1 MIGQT
6 ISHYKITSK
15 LGEGGMG
22 EVYRAE
28 DTTLRREVALKVLP
42 EQFTQDDERLARFQR
57 EAQLLA
63 SLNHPNIAAIHGLE
77 QADGVRFL
85 ILELV
90 EGETLAE
97 RIQKGAI
104 PLEESLKIALQ
115 ITEALEAAHEKGV
128 IHRDLKPA
136 NVKITPEGVV
146 KVLDFGLAKAME
158 DEVVPQDISQSP
170 TISHMATRAGII
182 LGTAAYMSPEQA
194 KGRPVDKWADVWAFG
209 AVLYEML
216 VGKLAFDAEDIS
228 QILAKVLER
237 EPQWDNLPKSVPTS
251 IRRLL
256 ARALTKDLRKRLQV
270 IAEARIVIEEYLSD
284 PSAYEVDI
292 AVAPQPAGKRQ
303 MVGWLLPCAIASVII
318 TLMAVWILS
327 PQPVPKPLTRMALVL
342 PSDQQLSSGGRHQVA
357 LSPDGTRL
365 VYVVNAGSPIPEIQ
379 LYLRAM
385 DQLEA
390 TPIRGTAEG
399 TVGSPFFSPGGQW
412 VGFYAAGELKRVSIA
427 GGAPVTLCKAANPYG
442 ASWGADDRIVFGQG
456 REGIFQVPAAGG
468 TKELLIS
475 VAGNEEAHGPQVL
488 PGGQS
493 VLFTLGGPVP
503 WDDAQI
509 VVQSLESGERKVLV
523 NGGTDAR
530 YVSTGH
536 LVYVRAGTLLAVPFD
551 LGSLGVN
558 GDPVPIVQGVLQVE
572 GTALTG
578 AAQFSFSDLGSFLY
592 VPDGGGM
599 SEHRLVWVD
608 RNGVE
613 EPIKAEPRPYQQ
625 PRLSPDGRLL
635 ALEIEG
641 DIWTYDL
648 IRETTTRV
656 TFDGGSRP
664 AWTPD
669 GKQIVFTHSSGLFRV
684 AVDGSSGVER
694 VFEGTA
700 HHSNAV
706 SPDGQ
711 TLLLH
716 AHNHEGT
723 DALTLKLDG
732 QSEPQS
738 WLATASRDTGTA
750 FSPDGKWIVYGSDE
764 SGQGEI
770 YVRPFPGPGGKIQVS
785 TDGGDQP
792 LWIAN
797 GEIFYKQVNQMIAA
811 QVQTEPELIVGRPQK
826 LFEGQ
831 YIYGNVGPFAS
842 YDVTPDGQQFV
853 MIKEGGSTGEARQ
866 EIIVVQNWFE
876 ELKRL
881 VPTGE

>member
-6 ISHYKITSK
+6 ISHYKINSK

-22 EVYRAE
+22 EVYRAT
-28 DTTLRREVALKVLP
+28 DTKLNRDVALKVLP
-42 EQFTQDDERLARFQR
+42 KAFASDRERMARFSR
-57 EAQLLA
+57 EAQVLA
-63 SLNHPNIAAIHGLE
+63 ALNHPNIASIYGLE
-77 QADGVRFL
+77 DSEDKHALV
-85 ILELV
+85 LELV

-97 RIQKGAI
+97 RVNRGGI

-115 ITEALEAAHEKGV
+115 MAEALEAAHQTGI

-136 NVKITPEGVV
+136 NVKITPDGKV
-146 KVLDFGLAKAME
+146 KVLDFGLAKALE
-158 DEVVPQDISQSP
+158 EEVVAEDVSQSP
-170 TISHMATRAGII
+170 TISHMATKAGMI

-194 KGRPVDKWADVWAFG
+194 RGKPVDKRTDIWAFG

-216 VGKLAFDAEDIS
+216 SGERAFEGGDASE
-228 QILAKVLER
+228 ILASVIKVDIDWNKLPTDI
-237 EPQWDNLPKSVPTS
+237 PQVLKRWLRRCLQADPKQ
-251 IRRLL
+251 RLH
-256 ARALTKDLRKRLQV
+256 D
-270 IAEARIVIEEYLSD
+270 IADFRIEIEEYLSD
-284 PSAYEVDI
+284 PTADEIDR
-292 AVAPQPAGKRQ
+292 AVAFLPAVSKRQ
-303 MVGWLLPCAIASVII
+303 MVGWLLPCAIATAII
-318 TLMAVWILS
+318 TLTAVWILS

-342 PSDQQLSSGGRHQVA
+342 PSDQQLSSSGRHQVA
-357 LSPDGTRL
+357 LSPDGTHL
-365 VYVVNAGSPIPEIQ
+365 VYVANNQ

-390 TPIRGTAEG
+390 KPIPGTTG
-399 TVGSPFFSPGGQW
+399 GRSPFFSPEGQW
-412 VGFYAAGELKRVSIA
+412 VGFYAGGELKKVPIA
-427 GGAPVTLCKAANPYG
+427 GGAPVTLSKWGNPYG
-442 ASWGADDRIVFGQG
+442 ASWGADHRIVFGQG
-456 REGIFQVPAAGG
+456 NEGIFQVPATGG
-468 TKELLIS
+468 TKEILIS
-475 VAGNEEAHGPQVL
+475 VAYGSEWAHGPQVL

-493 VLFTLGGPVP
+493 VLFTLGGPFG
-503 WDDAQI
+503 WDDSQI

-536 LVYVRAGTLLAVPFD
+536 LVYVRAETLLAVPFD
-551 LGSLGVN
+551 LGSLEVN
-558 GDPVPIVQGVLQVE
+558 GDPIPIVEGVLQSE
-572 GTALTG
+572 LTG
-578 AAQFSFSDLGSFLY
+578 AAQFSFSDLGSFVY
-592 VPDGGGM
+592 VPGGGGM
-599 SEHRLVWVD
+599 SELVWVD

-613 EPIKAEPRPYQQ
+613 EPIKAEPLPYQQ

-641 DIWTYDL
+641 DIWAYDL

-669 GKQIVFTHSSGLFRV
+669 GEQIVFTHFSGLSMV

-694 VFEGTA
+694 VLEGGL

-716 AHNHEGT
+716 AHNQESE

-738 WLATASRDTGTA
+738 WLATAFRDIGTT
-750 FSPDGKWIVYGSDE
+750 FSPDGKWIVYVSDE
-764 SGQGEI
+764 SGQNEI
-770 YVRPFPGPGGKIQVS
+770 YVRSFPGPGGRIQVS
-785 TDGGDQP
+785 TDGGNQP

-797 GEIFYKQVNQMIAA
+797 GEIFYKQANQMIAV
-811 QVQTEPELIVGRPQK
+811 QVQTKPELIVSRPQK

-853 MIKEGGSTGEARQ
+853 MIKGGGATEEARQ
-866 EIIVVQNWFE
+866 EIIVVLNWFE

-881 VPTGE
+881 APKGE